1 MRQTVLP
8 PAQQSLQLGTTPPD
22 TENIACLSPWSAHR
36 EGHLKWLWI
45 CSGLVLMLSFAV
57 SMRLWQHLGQ
67 AVEISCQIPTSSFL
81 RSHPLPQL
89 PNSKPTGF
97 LSYNGSCAW
106 LERDGERSVEETFQR
121 LLPWPQKMAGAASM
135 ASSEERQLDC
145 GTAITVRCSARCCSL
160 RFSVLTHTIALCS
173 YQPFQKAFFSPLTFC
188 SLWHVRSRGLQRS
201 LQKWQNICWQ
211 EKKNKNWTHTSTS
224 WVRDA
229 H

>member
-1 MRQTVLP
+1 MRQTSSIH
-8 PAQQSLQLGTTPPD
+8 PASSPAVFAIRNHTHRYREHSMTFTMVCTPRGSLQVAVNL
-22 TENIACLSPWSAHR
+22 LRSSAHAF
-36 EGHLKWLWI
+36 I
-45 CSGLVLMLSFAV
+45 CCFHETLTTSGTGSGNFLPDSNIILSQVPSLTSTPKFQTY
-57 SMRLWQHLGQ
+57 RL
-67 AVEISCQIPTSSFL
+67 
-81 RSHPLPQL
+81 PL
-89 PNSKPTGF
+89 
-97 LSYNGSCAW
+97 YNGSCAW

-201 LQKWQNICWQ
+201 LQKWRNICCQ
-211 EKKNKNWTHTSTS
+211 EKKIKMN
-224 WVRDA
+224 A
-229 H
+229 HKHKLS